1 MYIYI
6 YIYIHVFDTTT
17 TTTATATT
25 TTNNNTYFYYYHQ
38 YHSYHY
44 HFYYYH
50 YYRAGWPRGRVRS
63 CPARRLQASLR
74 CSRLPSVITYVQH
87 MHMYIHIY
95 ITYKQT
101 HIYIYIQRE
110 REIDR
115 HDVLFPKVCTTFMNS
130 FQTTLTP
137 NPENIYKCHS
147 VAKQAE
153 TRFRT
158 CSSNAFELRCRW
170 FDNRSFH
177 QAYHTSTCGRGR
189 FTENYAQSPLLTLW
203 TFEGLTPA

>member
-1 MYIYI
+1 MIIRIIISSISISISIGISISIIIISSSSSGSSSSSSSSTIIIIIIFSIIIIY
-6 YIYIHVFDTTT
+6 VLLWLLLVLLWGLLL
-17 TTTATATT
+17 A
-25 TTNNNTYFYYYHQ
+25 
-38 YHSYHY
+38 
-44 HFYYYH
+44 
-50 YYRAGWPRGRVRS
+50 V
-63 CPARRLQASLR
+63 
-74 CSRLPSVITYVQH
+74 VVV
-87 MHMYIHIY
+87 
-95 ITYKQT
+95 
-101 HIYIYIQRE
+101 
-110 REIDR
+110 
-115 HDVLFPKVCTTFMNS
+115 VLFSLLWLLLARPRLFAVPQTNS